1 MLSKKEFEHLY
12 IRHFDAIRSF
22 VFYRCGDTDAAS
34 DTAQDVF
41 LRIWEKRNSLD
52 NSHLEALLYK
62 MANDLFISNY
72 RKEMLRMN
80 FEQSMR
86 LDEET
91 DLSPEEEMQYRQL
104 MADYAAALEKMPEKQ
119 RVVFLMN
126 REDEMKYADIAKRLN
141 ISVKAVE
148 KRMTSALKFLR
159 INILHK
165 DN

>member
-1 MLSKKEFEHLY
+1 MLSKIEFEHLY

-141 ISVKAVE
+141 LSVKAVE

>member
-1 MLSKKEFEHLY
+1 MLSKIEFEHLY

-80 FEQSMR
+80 FEQSMM
-86 LDEET
+86 LNEET

-165 DN
+165 DK